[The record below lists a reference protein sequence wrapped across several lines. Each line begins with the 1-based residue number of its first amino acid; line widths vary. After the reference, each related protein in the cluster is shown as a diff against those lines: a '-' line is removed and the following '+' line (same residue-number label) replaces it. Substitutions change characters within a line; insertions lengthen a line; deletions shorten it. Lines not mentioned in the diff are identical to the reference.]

1 MKERAR
7 NEILTVSRTLL
18 KEMAV
23 IIIVAAIIGLAWN
36 RRMLVESWTGM
47 VNRPAPAASPAAAR
61 LPLPLGIM
69 QVKELFDRGEGY
81 LLDARDAV
89 TFAGGHLKGARSFP
103 LGEFEAR
110 LPEFLK
116 QVPKT
121 MPLIIYCNGYGCHD
135 SMDLGKKLIQAG
147 YWEIFVFE
155 GGYPEWQE
163 AGYPVEGKK
172 P

>member
-1 MKERAR
+1 M
-7 NEILTVSRTLL
+7 TSSRTLL
-18 KEMAV
+18 VEMAV
-23 IIIVAAIIGLAWN
+23 IVAVASAIGLVWN
-36 RRMLVESWTGM
+36 RQMLVESWTGK
-47 VNRPAPAASPAAAR
+47 VERSAPAIAPASDR

-69 QVKELFDRGEGY
+69 QVKELFDRSEGY
-81 LLDARDAV
+81 FLDARDAA
-89 TFAGGHLKGARSFP
+89 TFAGSHIKGARSLP
-103 LGEFEAR
+103 LGEFETR

-135 SMDLGKKLIQAG
+135 SMDLGKKLIAAG
-147 YWEIFVFE
+147 YWEVFIFE

-163 AGYPVEGKK
+163 AGYPVEGAK